1 MPRDAAEEMI
11 HMKGGHANSGP
22 APDPNALRGDRD
34 RGGWT
39 TLPAD
44 GRAGDPP
51 TWPLKGFSAREKE
64 LWIYL
69 WSKPQA
75 TQWERLG
82 LEMEVA
88 LHCRSFVVA
97 EALNAPVAARTLV
110 RQQMEQLGL
119 TLPGM
124 RMLRWK
130 LAEVAKDKQAD
141 GPVATVTPIGR
152 SPRDRLTVVS
162 GDGKV

>member
-1 MPRDAAEEMI
+1 
-11 HMKGGHANSGP
+11 MKGGHANSGP

-39 TLPAD
+39 TLPAE

-64 LWIYL
+64 LWKLL
-69 WSKPQA
+69 WAKPQA
-75 TQWERLG
+75 TQWEKQG

-88 LHCRSFVVA
+88 LHCRSFAAA
-97 EALNAPVAARTLV
+97 EAPKAPVAARTLV

-124 RMLRWK
+124 RALRWK
-130 LAEVAKDKQAD
+130 IGEVSKEEPDAGGQL
-141 GPVATVTPIGR
+141 ATVTPIGR
-152 SPRDRLTVVS
+152 SPRDRMTVVS
-162 GDGKV
+162 GDGEV